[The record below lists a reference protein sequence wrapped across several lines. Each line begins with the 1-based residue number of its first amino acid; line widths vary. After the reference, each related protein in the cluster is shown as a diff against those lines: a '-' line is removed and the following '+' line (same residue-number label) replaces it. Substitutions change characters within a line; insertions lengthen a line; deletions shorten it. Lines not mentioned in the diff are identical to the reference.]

1 MKTNM
6 EKEPESKPRMFL
18 SRGRPPK
25 TVEINRNIS
34 VDFEDYKQ
42 VMEYLHQKLS
52 LTAIETLTSQSI
64 TTLRAIRKYAVDNEL
79 IPKKRNQELNAKI
92 GEIIRRREVEL
103 DELFAPSDPEP
114 ETKLEEVTQLT
125 LELPGEES
133 PEEKVYEDCEAPK
146 TQTITIDFKGI
157 LITGEVS
164 TITFK
169 DDIIIVR

>member
-1 MKTNM
+1 M

-25 TVEINRNIS
+25 TVEINRNVS
-34 VDFEDYKQ
+34 VGFEDYKQ

-52 LTAIETLTSQSI
+52 LTVIETLTSQNI
-64 TTLRAIRKYAVDNEL
+64 ATLRAIRKYAVDNEL
-79 IPKKRNQELNAKI
+79 IPKKRNPEISVKI
-92 GEIIRRREVEL
+92 GEVVRRREIEL
-103 DELFAPSDPEP
+103 DELLAPSNPEP
-114 ETKLEEVTQLT
+114 EEVTQLT
-125 LELPGEES
+125 LALPQEELVEQEPIEE
-133 PEEKVYEDCEAPK
+133 EVFEDCEGPK